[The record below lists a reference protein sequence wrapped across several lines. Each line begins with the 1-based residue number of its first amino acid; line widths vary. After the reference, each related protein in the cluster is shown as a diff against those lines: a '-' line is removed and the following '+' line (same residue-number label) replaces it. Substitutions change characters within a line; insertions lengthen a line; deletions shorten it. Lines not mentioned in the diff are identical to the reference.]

1 MKFNTFLLLILAAAL
16 TACNEGFNGTTIE
29 ATIQHGDGALVLLE
43 DIADPAIAVVDSAF
57 VKEGKATMKVYIQ
70 EGIYRLR
77 IPEKEALMFLF
88 VEQDGGE
95 VSIQWNLKKP
105 SAYKISGNQE
115 SKDIQKLISGVA
127 DFTAVDERIAA
138 DSLSA
143 DSIAVLREIN
153 RKDKVQY
160 LQKMADSIPNPEVA
174 VFALNYMGK
183 SAEVIPFLVEIT
195 DKLHE
200 KNPDSRYV
208 SQWFTAVDAY
218 RKSLLQNIESGLS
231 VGTTAPE
238 ISLPGRQGDTL
249 SLRSFA
255 GQYVLLDFWASW
267 CQPCRKQNPDLVKA
281 YRKFKPR
288 NFTIFSV
295 SLDSKKEQWE
305 LGIKTDALVWLNH
318 VSDLKKWRSPVV
330 ESYKINAIPASYL
343 IDPKGK
349 IIYRDIHGADLF
361 RILDSLLPP
370 LPEPKDS
377 LGKPI
382 KPLVPKP
389 ATVIPTAPRSA
400 TSTTTVVAPA
410 ANKPTI
416 TSPVPGN
423 KPKPVAVPKPAV
435 PAQASQSDSPF

>member
-1 MKFNTFLLLILAAAL
+1 MKFRTFLLLMLAAAL

-88 VEQDGGE
+88 VQQDGGE

-105 SAYKISGNQE
+105 AAYKITGNQE
-115 SKDIQKLISGVA
+115 SKDIQKLISGVEE
-127 DFTAVDERIAA
+127 FSIMDERIAN
-138 DSLSA
+138 DTLSA

-153 RKDKVQY
+153 RKDKVLY

-174 VFALNYMGK
+174 VFALNYIGK

-208 SQWFTAVDAY
+208 TQWFTAVDTY
-218 RKSLLQNIESGLS
+218 RKSLLQQIESGLS

-238 ISLPGRQGDTL
+238 IKLPGRQGDSL

-330 ESYKINAIPASYL
+330 EAYKINAIPASYL

-349 IIYRDIHGADLF
+349 IIYRDLHGTDLF

-382 KPLVPKP
+382 KLVSSKP
-389 ATVIPTAPRSA
+389 ATVTYVAPRSI
-400 TSTTTVVAPA
+400 SPTTTVVAPA
-410 ANKPTI
+410 ANKPVAT
-416 TSPVPGN
+416 TPVPGN